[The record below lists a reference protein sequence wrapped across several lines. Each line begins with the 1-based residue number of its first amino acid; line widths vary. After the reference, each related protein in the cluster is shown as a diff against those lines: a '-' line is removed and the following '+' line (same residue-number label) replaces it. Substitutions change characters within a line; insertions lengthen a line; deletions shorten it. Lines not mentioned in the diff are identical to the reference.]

1 MRAPSVLAPSVWAP
15 SVWAVVVTWNR
26 RALLEQCLAHLIAQ
40 TRACDGVVV
49 VDNASDDG
57 TAEMLA
63 DAWAGRAVVVRLP
76 VNTGGAGGFNAGVR
90 AAMQAG
96 ADRLWLMDD
105 DVLAEPD
112 ALERLLQ
119 AEDGLAN
126 EGVTPAFLCS
136 SVRSPDGHLTNTPE
150 IDRRENAL
158 GYPAWGERLERGL
171 IPVRQA
177 TFVSLLVRRSSVARH
192 GLPLAPMFIWGDDT
206 EYTLRLSRAEPGY
219 LVAASRAIHVRA
231 APGRLC
237 IATEADPRRERLHR
251 YLTRNVILA
260 KRRHEGRGSA
270 LRYAASRLRLAGRL
284 ALTGRWR
291 KAGVLIAGVA
301 DGARFDPEVEHCPAP

>member
-1 MRAPSVLAPSVWAP
+1 MRP

-40 TRACDGVVV
+40 TRCCDGVVV

-63 DAWAGRAVVVRLP
+63 DAWAGRAMTVRMP
-76 VNTGGAGGFNAGVR
+76 VNTGGAGGFNAGIR
-90 AAMQAG
+90 AAIQAG
-96 ADRLWLMDD
+96 ADIMWLMDD
-105 DVLAEPD
+105 DVLAAPD
-112 ALERLLQ
+112 ALDALLR
-119 AEDGLAN
+119 AEAALEA

-136 SVRSPDGHLTNTPE
+136 SVRSPQGHLTNTPE

-158 GYPAWGERLERGL
+158 GYPTWGERLEQGM

-177 TFVSLLVRRSSVARH
+177 TFVSILVSRAAVARH

-206 EYTLRLSRAEPGY
+206 EYTLRLSRDGPGH
-219 LVAASRAIHVRA
+219 LVATSRVVHVRA
-231 APGRLC
+231 APGRLS
-237 IATEADPRRERLHR
+237 IETEPDAGRERLHR

-260 KRRHEGRGSA
+260 KRRHEGQGSA
-270 LRYAASRLRLAGRL
+270 MRYVASRLRIAGGLLLR
-284 ALTGRWR
+284 GRWR
-291 KAGVLIAGVA
+291 KAGVLVAGVV
-301 DGARFDPEVEHCPAP
+301 DGARFDPEVEHCTPS